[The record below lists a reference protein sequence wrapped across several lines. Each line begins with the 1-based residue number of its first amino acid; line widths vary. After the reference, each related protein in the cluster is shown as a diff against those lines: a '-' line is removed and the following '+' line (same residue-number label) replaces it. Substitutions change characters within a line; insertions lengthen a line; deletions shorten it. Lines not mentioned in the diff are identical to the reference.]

1 MAATPPL
8 DSGNTTTYVG
18 PTPGSGQY
26 GIYQAQAQAAYQQ
39 ASQQI
44 GNQRT
49 AFLGDQGL
57 TGTYDAN
64 HNFTGATNVDPNAHG
79 AYQQMTAANAG
90 QGMSDDAAIGA
101 LGFGGGLSHQ
111 MHEQANQNYSAL
123 AANWAQNAQGQLNS
137 FEQQGQQNQ
146 QDYTNNL
153 FSGLQDSIQT
163 AIANGTYNP
172 ADYSGLSINGQ
183 TLNLPTAA
191 PPLGGTGAPGV
202 YNGGGGGGT
211 PTGPQTWTIGG
222 KTVYGFGLQGTPF
235 YDKAKAIAA
244 GRLGKKGK

>member
-1 MAATPPL
+1 MAATPL

-26 GIYQAQAQAAYQQ
+26 GIYQAQAQAAYAA

-49 AFLGDQGL
+49 SFLGDQGL
-57 TGTYDAN
+57 TGMYDAD
-64 HNFTGATNVDPNAHG
+64 HNFTGITNVDPNAHG
-79 AYQQMTAANAG
+79 AYQQMTMANAA
-90 QGMSDDAAIGA
+90 QGASDDAAIGA
-101 LGFGGGLSHQ
+101 LGFGGGLGHQ
-111 MHEQANQNYSAL
+111 MHEQANSNYSAL
-123 AANWAQNAQGQLNS
+123 AANWAQQAQGQLNS
-137 FEQQGQQNQ
+137 FEQAGQANQ

-172 ADYSGLSINGQ
+172 ADYSGLSIGGNAFTPPPG
-183 TLNLPTAA
+183 A
-191 PPLGGTGAPGV
+191 PQLGGTGNPPV
-202 YNGGGGGGT
+202 YGGGSGGGGGSA
-211 PTGPQTWTIGG
+211 PQTWKIGG
-222 KTVYGFGLQGTPF
+222 RTVYGFGLAGTPF